1 MAKRGAIKVF
11 AVVVLAGASTV
22 DAQPL
27 KQVTAVVKTSPTPAA
42 VKHEPKPERVD
53 WASYIDME
61 AALLSP
67 LVLANGRPACGNTG
81 GKSSYSMKRSC
92 VTPEQE
98 AQAESDLATELAK
111 L

>member
-11 AVVVLAGASTV
+11 AVVALAGASAV

-27 KQVTAVVKTSPTPAA
+27 KQVTTAVKAPAKPPAA
-42 VKHEPKPERVD
+42 APKPERVD
-53 WASYIDME
+53 WANYIDME

-81 GKSSYSMKRSC
+81 GKTSYSMKRDC
-92 VTPEQE
+92 MTVR
-98 AQAESDLATELAK
+98 QAEQVQPDLAAELAK

>member
-27 KQVTAVVKTSPTPAA
+27 KQVTTAVTAAPAKTPAA
-42 VKHEPKPERVD
+42 TPKPERVD

-81 GKSSYSMKRSC
+81 GKTSYSMKRDC
-92 VTPEQE
+92 TRVR
-98 AQAESDLATELAK
+98 QAEQVQSDLAAELAK